1 MWLTEADKVLVEQW
15 CSRWGGST
23 ITVLAAGCSI
33 TDGGRCDAGING
45 RTISQKVGVLVVI
58 SVVLEIVKLVN
69 VFASTHNTNIGGV
82 DDRCCGL
89 SNSVGPG
96 NKYTSMGVT
105 LPVGF
110 NMFVFGVAKKRLNIH
125 SHNDLKLTSKF
136 AKNLVGVIH
145 QIFTP
150 DGTVFC

>member
-1 MWLTEADKVLVEQW
+1 MTEADEVLVEQW
-15 CSRWGGST
+15 CSRWGVSA
-23 ITVLAAGCSI
+23 ITVVDAGCSI

-45 RTISQKVGVLVVI
+45 RTTSPKVGVLVVI

-69 VFASTHNTNIGGV
+69 VFASTHNANIGGV

-110 NMFVFGVAKKRLNIH
+110 NIFVFRVAKKRLNIH
-125 SHNDLKLTSKF
+125 SHK
-136 AKNLVGVIH
+136 
-145 QIFTP
+145 
-150 DGTVFC
+150 